1 MHCQK
6 GFTLIEMLT
15 VVLIIGIISAIAMP
29 QYRRAMQ
36 KAQATEAISMLRVMY
51 DSGERLAAQM
61 GYRTFCAL
69 SQDEPSIAVFERM
82 DMFDKETIKRCNY
95 SSSTSQQSRELQ
107 CPNFTYALNNAS
119 ACSPGRHFF
128 TATKNKKPYQGLQI
142 RLTSTGNPP
151 TYSCT
156 GNQAG
161 CDLYGLTHVE

>member
-61 GYRTFCAL
+61 GYRNFCAL
-69 SQDEPSIAVFERM
+69 SQAEPEIAVFERM
-82 DMFDKETIKRCNY
+82 DMFDKETIKRCTY
-95 SSSTSQQSRELQ
+95 SSTSQQSRELQ
-107 CPNFTYALNNAS
+107 CPNYIYSLNNS
-119 ACSPGRHFF
+119 PCSPGRHAF
-128 TATKNKKPYQGLQI
+128 TATKRKNPYINLRI
-142 RLTSTGNPP
+142 NLNSSGNPP

-161 CDLYGLTHVE
+161 CELFGLTD